1 MGEVRS
7 FNSKK
12 ENQKAFYAKRTK
24 DTEYLKVEL
33 NQIDHIWIAFVLL
46 PGLKP
51 AQKNQFGY
59 LRST

>member
-12 ENQKAFYAKRTK
+12 EDQEAFYARKTK

-33 NQIDHIWIAFVLL
+33 NQIDHNWIAFIH
-46 PGLKP
+46 KP
-51 AQKNQFGY
+51 DKNPVKKSIWIFK
-59 LRST
+59 